1 MEWERTQ
8 AELSWSIRPS
18 SSWNIQTIAYH
29 HYLQRSWR
37 KFNRFANS
45 IDVHNLLQQDPTG
58 GEGALYLS
66 ILRGDSDA
74 LLPEEYLQIGT
85 NARRFNSFGMQSTSV
100 WERIG
105 NTQSHRVEVG
115 ARIHG
120 DLVHRN
126 HTERSAQ
133 MIAQEIVYVDDSQ
146 SELLDS
152 QVGALATG
160 FLCT

>member
-1 MEWERTQ
+1 MVV
-8 AELSWSIRPS
+8 RPS
-18 SSWNIQTIAYH
+18 SSWNIQTVAYH

-45 IDVHNLLQQDPTG
+45 IDVHNLLQQDSTG

-66 ILRGDSDA
+66 ILRGESDA
-74 LLPEEYLQIGT
+74 LLPEEYLQIGI
-85 NARRFNSFGMQSTSV
+85 NARRFHSFGVQSTSV
-100 WERIG
+100 WETIG
-105 NTQSHRVEVG
+105 ENQSHRVEVG

-133 MIAQEIVYVDDSQ
+133 MIAQEIVYVEDSK
-146 SELLDS
+146 SELLDT
-152 QVGALATG
+152 QVGAIGTG
-160 FLCT
+160 FICI